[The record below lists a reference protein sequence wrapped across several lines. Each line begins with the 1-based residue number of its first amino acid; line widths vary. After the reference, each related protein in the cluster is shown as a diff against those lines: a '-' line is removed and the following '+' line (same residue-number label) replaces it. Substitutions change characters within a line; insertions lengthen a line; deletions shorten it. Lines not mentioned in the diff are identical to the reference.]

1 MKVNRCYGCMEE
13 ITAYPC
19 PHCRYQPGEA
29 PGYAL
34 TPGTIL
40 NGKYLVGKLLG
51 QGGFGLTYIGWDLML
66 EQKVAIKEYYP
77 SGQVVRQNGAS
88 LEWYGTQQAQTARN
102 SGKDIFLKEAR
113 KMTRVRKIPQVVQ
126 VLEL

>member
-19 PHCRYQPGEA
+19 SHCGYQPGEA

-51 QGGFGLTYIGWDLML
+51 QGGFGLTYYN
-66 EQKVAIKEYYP
+66 E
-77 SGQVVRQNGAS
+77 
-88 LEWYGTQQAQTARN
+88 
-102 SGKDIFLKEAR
+102 
-113 KMTRVRKIPQVVQ
+113 
-126 VLEL
+126 